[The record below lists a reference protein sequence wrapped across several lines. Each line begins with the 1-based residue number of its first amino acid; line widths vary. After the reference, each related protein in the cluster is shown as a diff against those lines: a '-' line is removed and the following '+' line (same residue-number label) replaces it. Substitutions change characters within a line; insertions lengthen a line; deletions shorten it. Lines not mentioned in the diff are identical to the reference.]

1 MHATNFTHRYRNTE
15 TSMRQPSPIL
25 ATRPSPSGK
34 YPSFAAYIA
43 EAIRMVGTAEKVGAL
58 LGFTSGTRV
67 NDWRKAK
74 GGGPSL
80 ESCLRLAKLTGDD
93 PLDILAM
100 TGHDEIAELL
110 KSFLDAKTDAP
121 VAMRLKPMRDIDSA
135 IGALQYAKKLLEDE

>member
-1 MHATNFTHRYRNTE
+1 MNANTAPNDYRNTE
-15 TSMRQPSPIL
+15 HPMRQPSPIL

-43 EAIRMVGTAEKVGAL
+43 EAIRMVGTAEKVGNL

-110 KSFLDAKTDAP
+110 KTFLSAKVEAP
-121 VAMRLKPMRDIDSA
+121 VAMRLKPTHDIDSA
-135 IGALQYAKKLLEDE
+135 IAALEYAKKMLEDA

>member
-1 MHATNFTHRYRNTE
+1 MNANTAPTSYRNTE
-15 TSMRQPSPIL
+15 TPMRHPSPLL
-25 ATRPSPSGK
+25 ATRPSPNGK

-93 PLDILAM
+93 PLEILAM
-100 TGHDEIAELL
+100 VGHDEIAEIL
-110 KSFLDAKTDAP
+110 KSFLDAKTHAP
-121 VAMRLKPMRDIDSA
+121 VAMLLKPKRDISSA
-135 IGALQYAKKLLEDE
+135 IEALEYAVKLLEE